1 MNRLAFASLRHR
13 ATASLATF
21 VTVLLGT
28 ALMGSFA
35 TLAATGTGPVSATDK
50 DTLFIMGAV
59 VGGWGALIVLF
70 AVVSTVGI
78 TVTQREVEIG
88 LLRTIGATPR
98 QARRLV
104 RAETLLVAAAA
115 AAIGA
120 VAAMFGGRF
129 LLGMLR
135 NGGLVADSVQY
146 DAGAA
151 PAAVAILV
159 VVVSVLGSGIA
170 ARRATRGPATIA
182 PSEGRPG
189 AERLRRWRMVVAVL
203 LIGYALAMGVVT
215 VTVSAHD
222 KDPYA
227 AMQTSG
233 SCSILVALGLASLAP
248 WLLKHLSVLARPML
262 GAGVTGHLAAYN
274 TRRRAHLLGGV
285 LAPVIVLTGAGI
297 STLMAIGIDDRTR
310 PPGYAADAR
319 AVNLLNNVV
328 VGMIV
333 VFAAVVVVNSFAAV
347 VAHRKAEL
355 HRLWL
360 LGATPEQVERS
371 VLAEAGIVAGVGV
384 VLGAL
389 ASLATLVPFGVAR
402 HEGLVPDGQLWL
414 PPLVVAGAVAL
425 TLLAARSAVR
435 RTAPVP
441 QVVAP
446 SIGGVR

>member
-1 MNRLAFASLRHR
+1 MTRLAFASLRHR

-35 TLAATGTGPVSATDK
+35 TLAATGTGPVSATDA

-104 RAETLLVAAAA
+104 RAETVLVAAAA

-120 VAAMFGGRF
+120 VAATFGGR
-129 LLGMLR
+129 
-135 NGGLVADSVQY
+135 
-146 DAGAA
+146 A
-151 PAAVAILV
+151 PARHAPQRRRGRRLGAVRRRRRPRGRRDPRRAGQPA
-159 VVVSVLGSGIA
+159 SAPGSPPA
-170 ARRATRGPATIA
+170 ARPADRPTIA
-182 PSEGRPG
+182 PSEGVAG
-189 AERLRRWRMVVAVL
+189 AERLRWWRIAAAVL

-215 VTVSAHD
+215 ITVTAHD

-248 WLLKHLSVLARPML
+248 WLLKHLSVLARPAV
-262 GAGVTGHLAAYN
+262 GAGVAGHLAAYN

-285 LAPVIVLTGAGI
+285 LAPVIVLTAAAT
-297 STLMAIGIDDRTR
+297 SMLMAVGTDDRTR
-310 PPGYAADAR
+310 PSGSRPGRAD
-319 AVNLLNNVV
+319 
-328 VGMIV
+328 
-333 VFAAVVVVNSFAAV
+333 
-347 VAHRKAEL
+347 
-355 HRLWL
+355 
-360 LGATPEQVERS
+360 RS
-371 VLAEAGIVAGVGV
+371 TC
-384 VLGAL
+384 
-389 ASLATLVPFGVAR
+389 ST
-402 HEGLVPDGQLWL
+402 
-414 PPLVVAGAVAL
+414 
-425 TLLAARSAVR
+425 TSSSA
-435 RTAPVP
+435 
-441 QVVAP
+441 
-446 SIGGVR
+446 